1 MAEPAVPRHG
11 MAGQGSMALAM
22 YGAIAAGLALAIG
35 ADAKLG
41 IVALLAAV
49 VIEMLVF
56 FVAHAY
62 VDVVGEKY
70 DHPEYRLGER
80 LAHGTRH
87 AAILLLGGIP
97 VIVVFGLER
106 VTGVDEDGSATGALV
121 GLTLLLGIIGYVA
134 ARRGRATPSVSGRM
148 TTCPRSRT
156 PTRRWPSVPS
166 TVGTAPSSRHS
177 SSSSPRRRSTGCGS
191 TSRSSG

>member
-70 DHPEYRLGER
+70 DHPEYRLGRAPRPRHPARRDPAAGRDPGHRR
-80 LAHGTRH
+80 LRPGTSDR
-87 AAILLLGGIP
+87 GGR
-97 VIVVFGLER
+97 GR
-106 VTGVDEDGSATGALV
+106 QRDRSAGGSDP
-121 GLTLLLGIIGYVA
+121 LLGIIGYVA
-134 ARRGRATPSVSGRM
+134 ARRGRATPGRA
-148 TTCPRSRT
+148 
-156 PTRRWPSVPS
+156 VLEGL
-166 TVGTAPSSRHS
+166 VVALIGVAILLLKLLLV
-177 SSSSPRRRSTGCGS
+177 
-191 TSRSSG
+191 